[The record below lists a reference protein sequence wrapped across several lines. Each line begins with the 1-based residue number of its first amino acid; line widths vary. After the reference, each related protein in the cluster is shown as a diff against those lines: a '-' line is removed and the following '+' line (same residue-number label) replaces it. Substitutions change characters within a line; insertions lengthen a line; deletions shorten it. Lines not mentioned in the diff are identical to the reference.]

1 MCIVVDSI
9 YGLPAFCKDGL
20 QISISYAICM
30 KGDLC
35 E

>member
-9 YGLPAFCKDGL
+9 YGRLDFCKNGI
-20 QISISYAICM
+20 QIFISCAICM